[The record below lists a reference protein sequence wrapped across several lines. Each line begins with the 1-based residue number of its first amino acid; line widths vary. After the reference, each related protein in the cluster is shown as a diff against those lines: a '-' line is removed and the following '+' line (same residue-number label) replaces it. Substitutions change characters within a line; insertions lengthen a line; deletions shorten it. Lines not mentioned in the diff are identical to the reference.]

1 MTGGAISTRI
11 FCSNDQD
18 SKYVT
23 AFTSATFYRRT
34 GTTITFYNKNN
45 QVLALIIASGSNSGS
60 KVSLS
65 GSYSTSFSA
74 NQITITFDES
84 RVSFK
89 GCNSNSLSYEAF
101 DNGTLKITGPAL
113 STKIYCE
120 NDRDSQYISILTS
133 VTGFIRVGVN
143 INLVQNNNVIVYLE
157 NNSGVHPTPGRLPV
171 SLAGFYRA
179 EFSGFPFIQFNI
191 SATHISFSG
200 CNENTI
206 PYAAYNDGTF

>member
-18 SKYVT
+18 SKYVS
-23 AFTSATFYRRT
+23 AFTSAVSYRRT
-34 GTTITFYNKNN
+34 GSTITFYNKNN
-45 QVLALIIASGSNSGS
+45 QVLALIISSGSSSGS
-60 KVSLS
+60 KISLS
-65 GSYSTSFSA
+65 GSYSATFSGTS
-74 NQITITFDES
+74 ITITFDES

-101 DNGTLKITGPAL
+101 DNGFLKITGPAL
-113 STKIYCE
+113 STKIFCQ
-120 NDRDSQYISILTS
+120 NDKDSQYISILTS

-143 INLVQNNNVIVYLE
+143 LNLVQNNNVIVVLT
-157 NNSGVHPTPGRLPV
+157 NNSGVHPTPGPVSV

-179 EFSGFPFIQFNI
+179 EFSGFPFIEFNI

-200 CNENTI
+200 CN
-206 PYAAYNDGTF
+206 